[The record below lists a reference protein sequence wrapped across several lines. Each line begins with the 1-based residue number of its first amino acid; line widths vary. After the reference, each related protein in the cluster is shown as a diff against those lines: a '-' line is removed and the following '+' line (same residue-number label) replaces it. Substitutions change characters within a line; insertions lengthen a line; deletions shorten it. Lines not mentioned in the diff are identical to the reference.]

1 LFGEDAGISGSGR
14 NDLFGEI
21 LRDEAVERL
30 NELGKV
36 IES

>member
-1 LFGEDAGISGSGR
+1 MFGEDAGISGR